1 MVYIKYIKNIYFIY
15 KNRCFLAVFIYTVYI
30 KYIQK
35 EGVIQHLLT
44 RLYMV
49 INSNHVSNF
58 LYNNFRFFKR
68 SG

>member
-1 MVYIKYIKNIYFIY
+1 MIYIKYIKNIYFIY
-15 KNRCFLAVFIYTVYI
+15 TNRCFLAVFIYTVYI